1 MAETENMLS
10 AYGSLLDV
18 AATENA
24 AIRDNAFKTANLARG
39 RGSVYLSSQSGGMLM
54 QNLADM
60 AGMKTIDEE
69 RQETIESILDA
80 NRNLDPNDPETLYT
94 IGQQFSDAGFTG
106 IAQKFIERGRE
117 LYATQ
122 FTAETA
128 RQESEA
134 RGVSAEAAKFNA
146 LQNRPTI
153 EVGNPDNPQ
162 QTIRMELVDGKYEVM
177 LDPEGKP
184 YIEDKFT
191 SQLTGNLAEDYR
203 AILDENGI
211 VIGAEPIPGSLAH
224 QKQLADEKAL
234 AFKKQYEIVNVSRQ
248 LENID
253 VVIDMYNNRI
263 SDKKIGPFDANI
275 DTIFSTAAKAFAVSK
290 VPGTPRE
297 NMNEA
302 LAPIIANIGFDKL
315 QAMREASPTGGA
327 LGQVSN
333 IELAALQK
341 SLASLSLNQTAE
353 SFYAN
358 VLKVQRHYRNM
369 IKLMS
374 ADGSESIEDLKLDNK
389 YEVTTDETT
398 GEVTVT
404 LVPRDDADEP
414 AF

>member
-1 MAETENMLS
+1 
-10 AYGSLLDV
+10 
-18 AATENA
+18 
-24 AIRDNAFKTANLARG
+24 
-39 RGSVYLSSQSGGMLM
+39 
-54 QNLADM
+54 
-60 AGMKTIDEE
+60 
-69 RQETIESILDA
+69 
-80 NRNLDPNDPETLYT
+80 
-94 IGQQFSDAGFTG
+94 
-106 IAQKFIERGRE
+106 
-117 LYATQ
+117 
-122 FTAETA
+122 
-128 RQESEA
+128 
-134 RGVSAEAAKFNA
+134 
-146 LQNRPTI
+146 
-153 EVGNPDNPQ
+153 
-162 QTIRMELVDGKYEVM
+162 
-177 LDPEGKP
+177 
-184 YIEDKFT
+184 
-191 SQLTGNLAEDYR
+191 
-203 AILDENGI
+203 
-211 VIGAEPIPGSLAH
+211 
-224 QKQLADEKAL
+224 
-234 AFKKQYEIVNVSRQ
+234 
-248 LENID
+248 
-253 VVIDMYNNRI
+253 MYNNRI

>member
-1 MAETENMLS
+1 MADEMLS

-39 RGSVYLSSQSGGMLM
+39 RGSVYLSSQAGGMLM
-54 QNLADM
+54 SNLADM
-60 AGMKTIDEE
+60 AGMKTIGEE

-80 NRNLDPNDPETLYT
+80 NRHLDPNDPKTLYT
-94 IGQQFSDAGFTG
+94 IGQQFSDVGFTG
-106 IAQKFIERGRE
+106 IAQKFIERGRD

-134 RGVSAEAAKFNA
+134 RKVSAEASRVNA
-146 LQNRPTI
+146 LQNKPTI
-153 EVGNPDNPQ
+153 DVGNPDNPQ
-162 QTIRMELVDGKYEVM
+162 QTIRMELVNGEYKVM
-177 LDPEGKP
+177 LDPEGNP

-211 VIGAEPIPGSLAH
+211 VIGAEPIPGSLAD
-224 QKQLADEKAL
+224 QVAKEKAR
-234 AFKKQYEIVNVSRQ
+234 AKEYKRQYERVNVSTQ

-253 VVIDMYNNRI
+253 RVIDMYNNRI

-275 DTIFSTAAKAFAVSK
+275 DTIFSTAAKAFAMSK
-290 VPGTPRE
+290 VPGTPRA
-297 NMNEA
+297 NMDEA

-358 VLKVQRHYRNM
+358 VLKVQRHYQNM

>member
-39 RGSVYLSSQSGGMLM
+39 RGSVYLASQAGGMLM
-54 QNLADM
+54 SNLADM

-80 NRNLDPNDPETLYT
+80 NRHLDPNDPKTLYT
-94 IGQQFSDAGFTG
+94 IGQQFSDVGFTG
-106 IAQKFIERGRE
+106 IAQKFIERGRD

-134 RGVSAEAAKFNA
+134 RKVSAEASRVNA
-146 LQNRPTI
+146 LQNKPTI
-153 EVGNPDNPQ
+153 DVGNPDNPQ
-162 QTIRMELVDGKYEVM
+162 QTIRMQLVDGKYEVM
-177 LDPEGKP
+177 LDPEGNM

-211 VIGAEPIPGSLAH
+211 VIGAEPIPGSVAH
-224 QKQLADEKAL
+224 QTQQADEKAL

-263 SDKKIGPFDANI
+263 SDKKIGPIEIGIDA
-275 DTIFSTAAKAFAVSK
+275 IFSAGAKAFALSG

-358 VLKVQRHYRNM
+358 VLKVQRHYQNM